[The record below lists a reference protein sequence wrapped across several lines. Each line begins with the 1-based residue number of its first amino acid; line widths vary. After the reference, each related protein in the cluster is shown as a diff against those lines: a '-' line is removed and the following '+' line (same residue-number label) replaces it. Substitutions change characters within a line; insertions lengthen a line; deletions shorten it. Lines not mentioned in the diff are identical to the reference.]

1 MSSVAV
7 VYWNAKPNTEKM
19 ARLIARGAANAGAA
33 VSIYS
38 AEEFKPAMVAK
49 YGAIAL
55 GCPAFDVAT
64 LKESDFE
71 SLAEGIGA
79 KVGGN
84 AVAVFG
90 SYDWGVGE
98 WLDQWEA
105 HLARCGAEVVG
116 NLKVAGTPE
125 GVQEERCQALG
136 AQLARLAA
144 RNEPELSRA
153 V

>member
-7 VYWNAKPNTEKM
+7 VYWNAKSNTEKM
-19 ARLIARGAANAGAA
+19 ARLIARGAANAGAS
-33 VSIYS
+33 VSVFS
-38 AEEFKPAMVAK
+38 SEEFKPSMAAK

-55 GCPAFDVAT
+55 GCPALDVDT

-71 SLAEGIGA
+71 VLTKGIDGE
-79 KVGGN
+79 VDGR

-98 WLDQWEA
+98 WLDPWEA
-105 HLARCGAEVVG
+105 HLGRCGAKVVG
-116 NLKVAGTPE
+116 NLKVAGAPE
-125 GVQEERCQALG
+125 GVQDERCQALG
-136 AQLARLAA
+136 AQLAHLAA
-144 RNEPELSRA
+144 AEDPELSRA

>member
-7 VYWNAKPNTEKM
+7 VYWNAKSNTEKM
-19 ARLIARGAANAGAA
+19 ARLIARGAANAGAS
-33 VSIYS
+33 VSVFS
-38 AEEFKPAMVAK
+38 SEEFRPSMAAK

-55 GCPAFDVAT
+55 GCPALDVET

-71 SLAEGIGA
+71 VLTKGIDGE
-79 KVGGN
+79 VDGR

-90 SYDWGVGE
+90 SFDWGVGE

-105 HLARCGAEVVG
+105 HLARCGADVVG
-116 NLKVAGTPE
+116 NLKVSGAPE
-125 GVQEERCQALG
+125 GVQDERCQALG

-144 RNEPELSRA
+144 ADEPELSYA